1 MCVSCIHPNSFRTRL
16 NTTALGMEYLRK
28 LQRLEQIEGYYS
40 VAICVA
46 NIPFCIGA
54 LLGNSAILIT
64 IWKTPSLHSPAYI
77 LLASLAVTDFAIGLI
92 AQPLLVS
99 LLLMANY
106 GSAHIFQ
113 INCLVFN
120 LVAYF
125 LCGVS
130 FTTITVIGLERLLA
144 LRLHLRYNSIITTN
158 RVKLAIVGIWFWGGL
173 CSLLWLRKSGGF
185 TVLVVIGFVLLVAN
199 FVIYFDIAL
208 AVRRHQAQIQP
219 HQSGATSSNI
229 FNLTRLKKST
239 FNIFLV
245 FILLIFCY
253 VPQMSVLVAGRYSS
267 TVYYVTTTIAFLN
280 SSLNPPLYCWRVRE
294 LRSAMKQ
301 RFCG

>member
-1 MCVSCIHPNSFRTRL
+1 MECLPK
-16 NTTALGMEYLRK
+16 LGRF
-28 LQRLEQIEGYYS
+28 EQIDGYYLT
-40 VAICVA
+40 AISVA
-46 NIPFCIGA
+46 NIPLCLAA

-64 IWKTPSLHSPAYI
+64 IWKTPSLHPPAHK
-77 LLASLAVTDFAIGLI
+77 LLASLAVTDFAVGLI
-92 AQPLLVS
+92 AQPLLIS

-106 GSAHIFQ
+106 GSSHIFQ

-130 FTTITVIGLERLLA
+130 FTTVTVIGLERLLA
-144 LRLHLRYNSIITTN
+144 LRLHLRYNSIVTTN
-158 RVKLAIVGIWFWGGL
+158 RVKLAIIGIWFWGGL
-173 CSLLWLRKSGGF
+173 CSLLWLRNSGDF

-199 FVIYFDIAL
+199 FVIYFDIRL
-208 AVRRHQAQIQP
+208 VVRRHQAQIQP
-219 HQSGATSSNI
+219 LQPGAYSSNI

-239 FNIFLV
+239 VNIFLV

-253 VPQMSVLVAGRYSS
+253 VPQMSVLIAGGYSL
-267 TVYYVTTTIAFLN
+267 TVYYVTITIVFLN

>member
-1 MCVSCIHPNSFRTRL
+1 MECLPK
-16 NTTALGMEYLRK
+16 LGRF
-28 LQRLEQIEGYYS
+28 EQIDGYYLT
-40 VAICVA
+40 AISVA
-46 NIPFCIGA
+46 NIPLCLAA

-64 IWKTPSLHSPAYI
+64 IWKTPSLHSPAHK
-77 LLASLAVTDFAIGLI
+77 LLASLAVTDFAVGLI
-92 AQPLLVS
+92 AQPLLIS
-99 LLLMANY
+99 LLLTANY
-106 GSAHIFQ
+106 GSSHIFQ

-130 FTTITVIGLERLLA
+130 FTTVTVIGLERLLA
-144 LRLHLRYNSIITTN
+144 LRLHLRYNSIVTTN
-158 RVKLAIVGIWFWGGL
+158 RVKLAIIGIWFWGGL
-173 CSLLWLRKSGGF
+173 CSLPWLRNSGDF
-185 TVLVVIGFVLLVAN
+185 AVLVVIGFVLLVAN
-199 FVIYFDIAL
+199 FVIYFDIRL
-208 AVRRHQAQIQP
+208 VVRRHQAQIQP
-219 HQSGATSSNI
+219 LQPGAYSSNI

-239 FNIFLV
+239 VNIFLV

-253 VPQMSVLVAGRYSS
+253 VPQMSVLIAGGYSL
-267 TVYYVTTTIAFLN
+267 TVYYVTITIVFLN